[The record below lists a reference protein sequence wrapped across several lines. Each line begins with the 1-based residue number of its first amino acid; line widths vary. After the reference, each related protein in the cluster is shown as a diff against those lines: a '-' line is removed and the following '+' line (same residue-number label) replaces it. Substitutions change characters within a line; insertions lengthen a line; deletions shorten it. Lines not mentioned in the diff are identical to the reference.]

1 MATIVQI
8 DGVGKVE
15 LDDSF
20 KSLSP
25 AQQQST
31 VDEIANHHAASSA
44 SAPDVPVPE
53 GWKKPTAAPIPAQNQ
68 QSGGK
73 PYEAPGAAF
82 DRNVGDILSST
93 WGAAKGAFG
102 DAPLSASIPSGVP
115 AHIGGSY
122 IPNPLAVAAE
132 IGGTGMRALSA
143 LPAAAG
149 AGVAATGRA
158 FGMDPTQAYKLGQ
171 DISALP
177 EALGPMGAEFGGGNY
192 RLPAAADATAATGM
206 VRTAAGKVPGM
217 VQQAADATT
226 GAVKRTYENTG
237 TKIGDILA
245 GPDVAIAERKLAD
258 LTPAVSN
265 QATMLEAGQTATG
278 TAPPLARPINE
289 AGNAALKEQSDP
301 LFAEAFKPTSTAPL
315 KDQYENANKA
325 AGLELRNAQNAVSDA
340 ENSHTQLL
348 AKANDQTSV
357 YDINPDQIS
366 QSEKAIEEA
375 NKNLELA
382 QVQKD
387 QIAKDLRGVQE
398 DILSGKQGAAYTP
411 QISILMNNPK
421 VRKGIS
427 QGIAV
432 MRDEADANGVPLNL
446 TDLGVKLDKTGNP
459 ILDVNGDVQVIGVP
473 KTRLLHIAKI
483 GLNDIY
489 NGYKDKDTGIISQDS
504 KGAANAVK
512 GLADSLVT
520 ELRTVNPKYNE
531 AMDIAQKYITSK
543 KGFTKGATSIFND
556 KIDER
561 TFARMLKNMTPEE
574 IDALPEGVSNYT
586 YELTRKLP
594 AETAAG
600 ETANPALP
608 QPSMLVPKNV
618 ISQRSQGK
626 LAMVPKIGP
635 EKAQTFIETLRDV
648 KSNPARV
655 SKANEELAKALA
667 ARKKTIRNVAL
678 AGAGAV
684 GLGAAGRHVMP
695 YVLP

>member
-1 MATIVQI
+1 MA
-8 DGVGKVE
+8 DPYAAF
-15 LDDSF
+15 S
-20 KSLSP
+20 SP
-25 AQQQST
+25 
-31 VDEIANHHAASSA
+31 VANDPYAAFSSPDKAPSAAASSA
-44 SAPDVPVPE
+44 V
-53 GWKKPTAAPIPAQNQ
+53 
-68 QSGGK
+68 
-73 PYEAPGAAF
+73 
-82 DRNVGDILSST
+82 
-93 WGAAKGAFG
+93 
-102 DAPLSASIPSGVP
+102 APLTAEDVKKYY
-115 AHIGGSY
+115 A
-122 IPNPLAVAAE
+122 NPKN
-132 IGGTGMRALSA
+132 R
-143 LPAAAG
+143 
-149 AGVAATGRA
+149 R
-158 FGMDPTQAYKLGQ
+158 DPIQ
-171 DISALP
+171 DISALTYGAETGIIGIP
-177 EALGPMGAEFGGGNY
+177 GALESLGRSGLRALGADVSEKTA
-192 RLPAAADATAATGM
+192 LPTPADVRSFATKHAGFPSMEGDSRIAAGEIIPAIGPTAALAAKIPAIAKSVAAMPSM
-206 VRTAAGKVPGM
+206 VSAAN
-217 VQQAADATT
+217 
-226 GAVKRTYENTG
+226 AVKSVP
-237 TKIGDILA
+237 TKLA
-245 GPDVAIAERKLAD
+245 DLLTGPDVAIAKQKLAA
-258 LTPAVSN
+258 LKPAVSN
-265 QATMLEAGQTATG
+265 QATMLEAGQIATDV
-278 TAPPLARPINE
+278 APPLARPINE

-301 LFAEAFKPTSTAPL
+301 LFTEAFKPTSTAPL

-325 AGLELRNAQNAVSDA
+325 AGLALRKAQNAVSDA

-357 YDINPDQIS
+357 YGINPGQIR

-375 NKNLELA
+375 NKSLELA

-387 QIAKDLRGVQE
+387 QVAKDLRGVQE

-411 QISILMNNPK
+411 QISILLNNPK
-421 VRKGIS
+421 VKKGIS

-432 MRDEADANGVPLNL
+432 MRDEADAEGVPLNL

-459 ILDVNGDVQVIGVP
+459 VLDANGDVQVIGVP

-489 NGYKDKDTGIISQDS
+489 NGYKDKLTGIIPKDSQ
-504 KGAANAVK
+504 GAARAVNK
-512 GLADSLVT
+512 LADSLVT

-531 AMDIAQKYITSK
+531 AMDISQKYITSR

-561 TFARMLKNMTPEE
+561 TFAKMLKNMTPEE
-574 IDALPEGVSNYT
+574 INALPEGVSNYT

-655 SKANEELAKALA
+655 SEANQELAKAMA

>member
-1 MATIVQI
+1 MPIPIKAPTGDIVNFP
-8 DGVGKVE
+8 DGTSDAVIE
-15 LDDSF
+15 
-20 KSLSP
+20 
-25 AQQQST
+25 
-31 VDEIANHHAASSA
+31 AAMSKEYPHTPPKA
-44 SAPDVPVPE
+44 APDVRAFFADPKNRHDPLQDAAKLLYGAETSIAGLPGTMESMARAGAHKVGDVLTNWANDNPDDIRAKAIKAAAPAFNFSETTALPTPEDVQSFGAHLPTILGQNLAFPAVPKGGDPFVTAGE
-53 GWKKPTAAPIPAQNQ
+53 FLPAVAPTAA
-68 QSGGK
+68 
-73 PYEAPGAAF
+73 
-82 DRNVGDILSST
+82 L
-93 WGAAKGAFG
+93 AAKIHTIAK
-102 DAPLSASIPSGVP
+102 SA
-115 AHIGGSY
+115 A
-122 IPNPLAVAAE
+122 N
-132 IGGTGMRALSA
+132 
-143 LPAAAG
+143 
-149 AGVAATGRA
+149 
-158 FGMDPTQAYKLGQ
+158 
-171 DISALP
+171 
-177 EALGPMGAEFGGGNY
+177 
-192 RLPAAADATAATGM
+192 
-206 VRTAAGKVPGM
+206 
-217 VQQAADATT
+217 
-226 GAVKRTYENTG
+226 AVKSVPT
-237 TKIGDILA
+237 
-245 GPDVAIAERKLAD
+245 KLAD
-258 LTPAVSN
+258 LLTGPDVSIAEKKLAALKPAVSN

-301 LFAEAFKPTSTAPL
+301 LFTEAFKPTSTAPL

-325 AGLELRNAQNAVSDA
+325 AGLALRKAQNAVSDA

-357 YDINPDQIS
+357 YGINPGQIR

-411 QISILMNNPK
+411 QISILINNPK

-432 MRDEADANGVPLNL
+432 MRDEADAKGVPLNL

-459 ILDVNGDVQVIGVP
+459 VLDANGDVQVIGVP

-489 NGYKDKDTGIISQDS
+489 NGYKDKVTGIISQDS

-531 AMDIAQKYITSK
+531 AMDIAQKYITSE

-574 IDALPEGVSNYT
+574 INALPEGVSNYT

-600 ETANPALP
+600 EAANPALT

-655 SKANEELAKALA
+655 SEANQELAKALA
-667 ARKKTIRNVAL
+667 ARKKTIRNVSL

>member
-1 MATIVQI
+1 MANNIPPLPKGAITLPPLPAGAISM
-8 DGVGKVE
+8 
-15 LDDSF
+15 DDR
-20 KSLSP
+20 P
-25 AQQQST
+25 
-31 VDEIANHHAASSA
+31 SA
-44 SAPDVPVPE
+44 
-53 GWKKPTAAPIPAQNQ
+53 AAPLTA
-68 QSGGK
+68 
-73 PYEAPGAAF
+73 E
-82 DRNVGDILSST
+82 NVKKYY
-93 WGAAKGAFG
+93 A
-102 DAPLSASIPSGVP
+102 
-115 AHIGGSY
+115 
-122 IPNPLAVAAE
+122 NPKN
-132 IGGTGMRALSA
+132 R
-143 LPAAAG
+143 
-149 AGVAATGRA
+149 R
-158 FGMDPTQAYKLGQ
+158 DPIQ
-171 DISALP
+171 DISALTYGAETGIIGIP
-177 EALGPMGAEFGGGNY
+177 GALESLGRSGLRALGADVSEKTV
-192 RLPAAADATAATGM
+192 LPTPADVRSFATKHAGFPSMEGDPRIAAGEIIPAIGPTAALAAKIPTIAKSIAAMPSM
-206 VRTAAGKVPGM
+206 VSAAN
-217 VQQAADATT
+217 
-226 GAVKRTYENTG
+226 AVKSVP
-237 TKIGDILA
+237 TKLA
-245 GPDVAIAERKLAD
+245 DLLTGPDVAIAKQKLAA
-258 LTPAVSN
+258 LKPAVSN

-301 LFAEAFKPTSTAPL
+301 LFTEAFKPTSTAPL

-325 AGLELRNAQNAVSDA
+325 AGLALRKAQNAVSDA

-357 YDINPDQIS
+357 YGINPGQIR

-375 NKNLELA
+375 NKSLELA

-411 QISILMNNPK
+411 QISILINNPK

-432 MRDEADANGVPLNL
+432 MRDEADAKGVPLNL

-489 NGYKDKDTGIISQDS
+489 NGYKDKVTGIISQDS

-531 AMDIAQKYITSK
+531 AMDIAQKYITSR

-574 IDALPEGVSNYT
+574 INALPEGVSNYT

-600 ETANPALP
+600 EASNPALP

-655 SKANEELAKALA
+655 SEANQELAKALA